1 MWLRL
6 GASPGSTALLCLCRE
21 QILDRKR
28 REYRDMVPN
37 YYDIQAVERSVEDDT
52 ALRQVLSCS
61 LKLCPVP
68 NGSWQQ

>member
-1 MWLRL
+1 
-6 GASPGSTALLCLCRE
+6 
-21 QILDRKR
+21 
-28 REYRDMVPN
+28 MVPN